1 MKNELKIYPF
11 DLPGISDEELQDPE
25 NPKSPINPENVNA
38 LAHKIWESKG
48 CPKQELEEQ
57 KQDWENAKELLR
69 KAYLENDQQ
78 SLEKVCDLWRIDGNR
93 SRIK

>member
-11 DLPGISDEELQDPE
+11 DLPGISDEELQDSE
-25 NPKSPINPENVNA
+25 NPKSPINRKNVND

-48 CPKQELEEQ
+48 CPEQKPEEQ
-57 KQDWENAKELLR
+57 KQDREKAETLLR
-69 KAYLENDQQ
+69 KAYLEKNK
-78 SLEKVCDLWRIDGNR
+78 EAIEEVCDLWRIDGNR